1 MGSREVIPLFKIK
14 GKVALLGSSAALK
27 LDSCPLLQFH
37 ILQKYLLTL
46 TSSKLK
52 QSSKCYYNSLYHPA
66 LCFGNRINFILCC
79 HVIYTECAMYYLSI
93 VYGL

>member
-46 TSSKLK
+46 TSSKL
-52 QSSKCYYNSLYHPA
+52 
-66 LCFGNRINFILCC
+66 
-79 HVIYTECAMYYLSI
+79 
-93 VYGL
+93 